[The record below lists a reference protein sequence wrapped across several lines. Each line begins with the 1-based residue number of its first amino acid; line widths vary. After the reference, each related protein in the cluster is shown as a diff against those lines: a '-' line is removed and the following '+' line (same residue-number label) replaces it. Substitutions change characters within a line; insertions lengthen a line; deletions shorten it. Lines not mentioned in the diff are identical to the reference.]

1 MPIWA
6 PPIITPAPLPWGGT
20 AVPWLLTT
28 DKVSTILATVRPE
41 WGKRA
46 PAVAVPAVSLPSI
59 GPPRTTDKPA
69 ALAANPFMVI
79 GVT

>member
-6 PPIITPAPLPWGGT
+6 PPIILPVPCQWGGT
-20 AVPWLLTT
+20 VVPWHLTT
-28 DKVSTILATVRPE
+28 EKVSTILATVRPE
-41 WGKRA
+41 WVKTLPVVLPG
-46 PAVAVPAVSLPSI
+46 VSLPSI

-69 ALAANPFMVI
+69 ALPASPFMTI